1 MLIRKIY
8 IIFVLLLA
16 ASCSSGGGDDSP
28 IIITEPQDIIP
39 TNLTLTVTIVGADAS
54 NPNGD
59 GTGTIQCTAS
69 ATNAVKYGF
78 GFGTGTGP
86 EQQSVSGNIEHT
98 YTTGGTNNFVVT
110 VFAYSSTDNSIST
123 FKTISVYVDN
133 GNQSGANWA
142 DEFNIDGGV
151 SSSNWVAE
159 TEPPNNG
166 GWFNNEVQHY
176 TNRLDNAFVSNGTLK
191 IVAKKESFTYQ
202 NSTKEYTSAR
212 LITKNKFDFTY
223 GRVDVRAKLPI
234 SAGTWPAIWTLGA
247 NIDQVGWPRCGEID
261 IMEQSGWDKN
271 KVLAT
276 CHWFDAASQQTA
288 SYGITTSIT
297 NVSTEFHVYSIEWT
311 ETYIKAFVDDV
322 EYYEIELNASLPFN
336 APQFIILNV
345 AMGGSLGGDIDPGF
359 TQDTMEID
367 YVRVFQ

>member
-1 MLIRKIY
+1 MLKHNICV
-8 IIFVLLLA
+8 IFLLLLA
-16 ASCSSGGGDDSP
+16 AACSGSGGDDSP
-28 IIITEPQDIIP
+28 GTTPEPEDIIP
-39 TNLTLTVTIVGADAS
+39 TNLSLTITIVGADVG

-59 GTGTIQCTAS
+59 GTGVVQFTAT

-78 GFGTGTGP
+78 KIDNGAELLRTNGVLEYTFPNVGTH
-86 EQQSVSGNIEHT
+86 SYVVS
-98 YTTGGTNNFVVT
+98 
-110 VFAYSSTDNSIST
+110 VFAYSSTNNVIST
-123 FKTISVYVDN
+123 FKEVSVLVV
-133 GNQSGANWA
+133 NQSGATWS
-142 DEFNIDGGV
+142 DEFNSDGAV
-151 SSSNWVAE
+151 SSSNWFAE
-159 TEPPNNG
+159 TEPPNDG
-166 GWFNNEVQHY
+166 GWFNDEVQHY
-176 TNRLDNAFVSNGTLK
+176 TNRLDNAYVSNGTLK
-191 IVAKKESFTYQ
+191 IVAKKESYTFQ

-223 GRVDVRAKLPI
+223 GKVEVRAKLPI
-234 SAGTWPAIWTLGA
+234 SAGTWPAIWTLGK

-261 IMEQSGWDKN
+261 IMEQKGWDKN

-288 SYGITTSIT
+288 SYGLDTSIT

-311 ETYIKAFVDDV
+311 ETYIKAFVDNV
-322 EYYEIELNASLPFN
+322 KYYEIALIASLPFN

-345 AMGGSLGGDIDPGF
+345 AMGGSLGGTIDPGF